1 MLVESEL
8 ARIII
13 TEASQQQIVVLRELE
28 GKRSFPIVIGI
39 YEALSID
46 RELKGLRPERPLTHD
61 LLVSV
66 ISEMGGTLERIVVN
80 DLRDNTFFAYL
91 EVKVDG
97 RTVQIDSRPSDAL
110 CVAVRTGARV
120 FVEDTVFELGS
131 PGPSPI

>member
-66 ISEMGGTLERIVVN
+66 ISEMGGMLERIVVN

>member
-8 ARIII
+8 VRIII
-13 TEASQQQIVVLRELE
+13 TEASQQQIVVLRELD